1 MTRLTESAGIHN
13 TLILDKAEIGVK
25 LISVVVPVFNEQE
38 NVNVFY
44 QEVCKYMD
52 SLSYSYEFIFIDDGS
67 SDKTTGM
74 LERLAQR
81 DTRVKAVLLAR
92 NFGHQVALT
101 CGLDYA
107 RGDAVITMDG
117 DLQHPPE
124 LLPLLLKKWEEGFE
138 VVQTVRVDTA
148 GVSWLKKFTSS
159 MFYRLINT
167 IADVHILEGGS
178 DFRLLDKKV
187 VETFHQFREKA
198 RFIRGI
204 IGDMGYRQAQ
214 VEFVA
219 PERFAGKS
227 KFSPRKMLSF
237 ALDGITAY
245 SKLPLRFAFY
255 LGLLFGLLS
264 FSLTLNVVYTRLF
277 TADAVPG
284 WATVAASI
292 LLLGGVQMIGLGI
305 IGEYIGRIF
314 EEVKQRPLYWISA
327 ELNSN
332 VEPVHRKG
340 SMYSVWNTQKAI
352 EAASFLKASRSSGER
367 GKQR

>member
-1 MTRLTESAGIHN
+1 M
-13 TLILDKAEIGVK
+13 K
-25 LISVVVPVFNEQE
+25 LISIVIPVFNEQE
-38 NVNVFY
+38 NVRVFY
-44 QEVCKYMD
+44 QEVCKYMEP
-52 SLSYSYEFIFIDDGS
+52 LGYFYELIFIDDGS
-67 SDKTTGM
+67 SD
-74 LERLAQR
+74 
-81 DTRVKAVLLAR
+81 DTAVILDQLTQQDTKVKAVLLAR

-124 LLPLLLKKWEEGFE
+124 LLPLLLATWEAGFE

-167 IADVHILEGGS
+167 MSDIHIVEGGS

-187 VETFHQFREKA
+187 VQTFQRFKENA

-227 KFSPRKMLSF
+227 KFSPGKMLSF

-255 LGLLFGLLS
+255 LGLLFGVLS
-264 FSLTLNVVYTRLF
+264 FGLTLDVVYTRLF
-277 TADAVPG
+277 TTNAVPG
-284 WATVAASI
+284 WATIAASI
-292 LLLGGVQMIGLGI
+292 LLLGGIQLVGLGI

-327 ELNSN
+327 ELRTGT
-332 VEPVHRKG
+332 EPISEKG
-340 SMYSVWNTQKAI
+340 NTHSKSQYQK
-352 EAASFLKASRSSGER
+352 RNGR
-367 GKQR
+367 DY

>member
-1 MTRLTESAGIHN
+1 MEM
-13 TLILDKAEIGVK
+13 K

-44 QEVCKYMD
+44 QEVCKYMEP
-52 SLSYSYEFIFIDDGS
+52 LGYAYELIFIDDGS
-67 SDKTTGM
+67 SDDTAVI
-74 LERLAQR
+74 LEYMTKQ
-81 DTRVKAVLLAR
+81 DIKVKAVLLAR

-107 RGDAVITMDG
+107 QGDVVITMDG

-124 LLPLLLKKWEEGFE
+124 LLPLLLTKWEEGFD
-138 VVQTVRVDTA
+138 VVQTVRVDTS

-159 MFYRLINT
+159 MFYRLIN
-167 IADVHILEGGS
+167 IMSDVHIVEGGS

-187 VETFHQFREKA
+187 VHTFQCFKEKA

-237 ALDGITAY
+237 ALAGITAY
-245 SKLPLRFAFY
+245 SKLPLRVAFY
-255 LGLLFGLLS
+255 LGLLFGVLS
-264 FSLTLNVVYTRLF
+264 FGLTLNVVYTKLF

-284 WATVAASI
+284 WATVAVSI
-292 LLLGGVQMIGLGI
+292 LTLGGIQLVGLGI
-305 IGEYIGRIF
+305 IGEYVGRIF
-314 EEVKQRPLYWISA
+314 EEVKQRPLYWVRA
-327 ELNSN
+327 EFKSGTEAVVSEDGNSLG
-332 VEPVHRKG
+332 KLQC
-340 SMYSVWNTQKAI
+340 QKRDESYLPKI
-352 EAASFLKASRSSGER
+352 KSE
-367 GKQR
+367 Q

>member
-1 MTRLTESAGIHN
+1 M
-13 TLILDKAEIGVK
+13 K

-38 NVNVFY
+38 NVNMFY

-52 SLSYSYEFIFIDDGS
+52 HLEYSYEVIFVDDGS
-67 SDKTTGM
+67 SDNTVGM
-74 LERLAQR
+74 LNQLTQQ
-81 DTRVKAVLLAR
+81 DTKVKALLLAR

-107 RGDAVITMDG
+107 KGDAVITMDG

-124 LLPLLLKKWEEGFE
+124 LLPLLLRKWEEGYD
-138 VVQTVRVDTA
+138 VVQTVRVDTV
-148 GVSWLKKFTSS
+148 GVSWLKKVTSS
-159 MFYRLINT
+159 LFYRLINT
-167 IADVHILEGGS
+167 MSDVHMLEGGS

-187 VETFHQFREKA
+187 VQTFHHFKEKA

-219 PERFAGKS
+219 PVRFAGKS

-237 ALDGITAY
+237 ALDGVTAY

-255 LGLLFGLLS
+255 LGLVFGMLSFGL
-264 FSLTLNVVYTRLF
+264 TLDVVYTKLF
-277 TADAVPG
+277 TTDAVPG
-284 WATVAASI
+284 WATIAVSI
-292 LLLGGVQMIGLGI
+292 LTLGGFQLVGLGI

-314 EEVKQRPLYWISA
+314 EEVKQRPLYWIKA
-327 ELNSN
+327 ELKSGTEGVAEKANDHIKN
-332 VEPVHRKG
+332 TVE
-340 SMYSVWNTQKAI
+340 STCLIAD
-352 EAASFLKASRSSGER
+352 RSSER
-367 GKQR
+367 RREG